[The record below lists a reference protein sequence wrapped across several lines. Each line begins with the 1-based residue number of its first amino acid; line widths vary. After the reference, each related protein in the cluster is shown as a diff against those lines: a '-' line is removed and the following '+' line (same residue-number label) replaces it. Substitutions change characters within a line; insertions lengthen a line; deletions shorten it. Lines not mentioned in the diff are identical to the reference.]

1 MKASLAAVLV
11 LSEMLL
17 PRGGF
22 AEPLDSARAS
32 PEDGAEAKP
41 KVEQHY
47 GVKLMVLHA
56 THGKKAIDERIGS
69 MPELEKP
76 PFSAYERYEL
86 LVRTELPLV
95 RQDPKPF
102 RLPNGR
108 VLKTRLLEVLPD
120 DYVRI
125 SASVNQ
131 PRGKDF
137 LPLLEVKARVGQVFI
152 VAGQSYKKGILVL
165 VFRPVKAEA
174 GER

>member
-1 MKASLAAVLV
+1 MKASLASFLV
-11 LSEMLL
+11 LTEVLL
-17 PRGGF
+17 PLNGF
-22 AEPLDSARAS
+22 AEPRESGRAA
-32 PEDGAEAKP
+32 PAEQTEPNRKI
-41 KVEQHY
+41 ERHY

-56 THGKKAIDERIGS
+56 THGKKRIDERIGS
-69 MPELEKP
+69 MPELRKP

-95 RQDPKPF
+95 KDNPKPY

-165 VFRPVKAEA
+165 VFRPVKVEA
-174 GER
+174 TR